1 METNTNNSKHLTSI
15 FEVRTANQVLSD
27 AASQP
32 DPIELFKTLII
43 EGEIHILFADTGIG
57 KSTLSVQIGIAI
69 AQSFD
74 RDILYLDLEL
84 SDKQFEKR
92 YRNNEGIHFTFPER
106 FHRAAYAPLHH
117 AFANSDYDELFISSL
132 LVSIQRT
139 SATVVIIDNMTRV
152 VAGDTDSAKNA
163 IPIMTSLLKLKA
175 EKKITFIILEH
186 NKKVDNWRPICLND
200 LQGSKM
206 KSNFADAV
214 FTIGR
219 DANDK
224 NIRYIKQLKVRS
236 AELEYDSDNVLICEL
251 TKEKGFL
258 GFKEI
263 GYGNEL
269 DLLRTNSPEGKT
281 DKVERAILLKAEGL
295 SNVAIA
301 RELNV
306 SEGAI
311 RKWIKKH

>member
-1 METNTNNSKHLTSI
+1 
-15 FEVRTANQVLSD
+15 
-27 AASQP
+27 
-32 DPIELFKTLII
+32 
-43 EGEIHILFADTGIG
+43 
-57 KSTLSVQIGIAI
+57 GIAI
-69 AQSFD
+69 AQSFE

-132 LVSIQRT
+132 LDSIQRT
-139 SATVVIIDNMTRV
+139 NSTVVIIDNMTRV
-152 VAGDTDSAKNA
+152 VAGDTDSAKNT
-163 IPIMTSLLKLKA
+163 IPIMTSLLKLKT
-175 EKKITFIILEH
+175 EKNLTFIILEH
-186 NKKVDNWRPICLND
+186 NKKVDNWRPISLND

-206 KSNFADAV
+206 KSNFADSV

-236 AELEYDSDNVLICEL
+236 AELEYDSDSVLICEL

-269 DLLRTNSPEGKT
+269 DLLRTNSPEGKN
-281 DKVERAILLKAEGL
+281 DKVERAIQLKGEGI

>member
-1 METNTNNSKHLTSI
+1 METNNANFKHITNM

-32 DPIELFKTLII
+32 DPIELFPPLII
-43 EGEIHILFADTGIG
+43 EGEITILFADTGIG
-57 KSTLSVQIGIAI
+57 KTALSVQIGIAI

-74 RDILYLDLEL
+74 KNILYLDLEL

-92 YRNNEGIHFTFPER
+92 YRNNEGVHFLFPER
-106 FHRAAYAPLHH
+106 FHRASYAPLLY
-117 AFANSDYDELFISSL
+117 AYADSDYDKLFISSL
-132 LVSIQRT
+132 LDSIQRT
-139 SATVVIIDNMTRV
+139 NSTVVIIDNMTRV
-152 VAGDTDSAKNA
+152 VAGDTDSAKNT
-163 IPIMTSLLKLKA
+163 IPIMTSLLKLKT
-175 EKKITFIILEH
+175 EKNLTFIILEH
-186 NKKVDNWRPICLND
+186 NKKVDNWRPISLND

-206 KSNFADAV
+206 KSNFADSV

-236 AELEYDSDNVLICEL
+236 AELEYDSDSVLICEL

-258 GFKEI
+258 GFNEI
-263 GYGNEL
+263 RRGDEY
-269 DLLRTNSPEGKT
+269 DLLKSSSKDGK
-281 DKVERAILLKAEGL
+281 DEKVERIIHLKSQGL

-301 RELNV
+301 KELGV

-311 RKWIKKH
+311 RKWTKGR

>member
-1 METNTNNSKHLTSI
+1 METNTNNSKYPTSM

-269 DLLRTNSPEGKT
+269 DLLRTNSPECKS
-281 DKVERAILLKAEGL
+281 DKVERAIQLKGEGL

>member
-1 METNTNNSKHLTSI
+1 METNTNNSKYPTSM

-92 YRNNEGIHFTFPER
+92 YRNNEGILFTIPER

-139 SATVVIIDNMTRV
+139 SATVVIIDNMTRI

-269 DLLRTNSPEGKT
+269 DLLRTNSPEGKN
-281 DKVERAILLKAEGL
+281 DKVERAIQLKGEGI

>member
-1 METNTNNSKHLTSI
+1 METNTNNSKYPTSM

-269 DLLRTNSPEGKT
+269 DLLRTDSPEGKN
-281 DKVERAILLKAEGL
+281 DKVERAIQLKGEGL

>member
-1 METNTNNSKHLTSI
+1 METNTNNSKHLTSM

-269 DLLRTNSPEGKT
+269 DLLRTNSPEGKN
-281 DKVERAILLKAEGL
+281 DKVEKAIQLKAEGL

-301 RELNV
+301 RELGV

-311 RKWIKKH
+311 RKWIKKL

>member
-1 METNTNNSKHLTSI
+1 METNTNNSKYPTSM

-139 SATVVIIDNMTRV
+139 GATVVIIDNMTRV

-236 AELEYDSDNVLICEL
+236 AELEYDSDNILICEL

-269 DLLRTNSPEGKT
+269 DLLRTDSPEGKN
-281 DKVERAILLKAEGL
+281 DKVEKAIQLKVEGL